1 MPNISASDYTA
12 YLKFKAASA
21 SPIKPNIQTRDNAST
36 SQTVVNANV
45 LASQAAF
52 VVAPARSTIV
62 GNSRVRPVQ
71 PERTNNPNALS
82 TLAGS
87 GTLSSSAIQRPGGL
101 PGPARSSQSTY
112 YSPAQNAGWKN
123 AGPPG
128 H

>member
-1 MPNISASDYTA
+1 MPTLSASDYTT
-12 YLKFKAASA
+12 YLKFKAASI

-36 SQTVVNANV
+36 SQSVVNANV
-45 LASQAAF
+45 LASQASF
-52 VVAPARSTIV
+52 VVAQAGSTIV
-62 GNSRVRPVQ
+62 GNTRVRAIQ

-112 YSPAQNAGWKN
+112 YSPAQLSGWKN

-128 H
+128 R